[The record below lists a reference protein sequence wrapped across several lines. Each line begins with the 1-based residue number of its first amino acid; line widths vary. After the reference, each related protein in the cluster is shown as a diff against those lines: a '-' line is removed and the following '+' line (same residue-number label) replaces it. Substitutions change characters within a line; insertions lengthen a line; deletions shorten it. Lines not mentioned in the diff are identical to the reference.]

1 MLKRKR
7 PQRRVVNCIT
17 KGLMVLKMTAYLN
30 SGGSRKI
37 QKLTKSYFKLVLNQN
52 F

>member
-1 MLKRKR
+1 MLKRKS
-7 PQRRVVNCIT
+7 PLRRVVNYIT

-37 QKLTKSYFKLVLNQN
+37 LKLYISLF
-52 F
+52 